1 MKQAIN
7 TYLQKNGFEALRL
20 KAVFFDMDGVLFD
33 SMPNHAKTWAVVAR
47 EYGLDLSPEEVY
59 MNEGRTG
66 ESTINMLTQRQWGRT
81 ATAREVEELYA
92 RKCALFN
99 QCEEAPPMPGAAEV
113 LRCVKQAGLGIY
125 VVTGS
130 GQLSLLN
137 RLQTNYPGYFSPDRL
152 ISSRDV
158 RHGKPHPEPYL
169 MALDR
174 AGLQPWEALV
184 VENAPLG
191 VRSAVAARIFTVAVN
206 TGPLQPQ
213 TLTNEG
219 AHLVF
224 PSMNALAKQW
234 EELLAALE
242 AQ

>member
-66 ESTINMLTQRQWGRT
+66 ESTINMLMQRQWGRA
-81 ATAREVEELYA
+81 ATALEVEEIYA

-169 MALDR
+169 MALSR

-224 PSMNALAKQW
+224 PSMNALAEQW

>member
-66 ESTINMLTQRQWGRT
+66 ESTINMLTQRQWGRA
-81 ATAREVEELYA
+81 ATAREVEEIYA

-113 LRCVKQAGLGIY
+113 LRCVKQAGLAIY

-224 PSMNALAKQW
+224 PSMNALAEQW

>member
-47 EYGLDLSPEEVY
+47 EYGLDLSPEAVY
-59 MNEGRTG
+59 MNEGR
-66 ESTINMLTQRQWGRT
+66 
-81 ATAREVEELYA
+81 TAREVEELYA

-213 TLTNEG
+213 TLTDEG

-224 PSMNALAKQW
+224 PSMNALAEQW
-234 EELLAALE
+234 EQLLAALE

>member
-66 ESTINMLTQRQWGRT
+66 ESTINMLTQRQWGRA
-81 ATAREVEELYA
+81 ATDREVEELYA

-99 QCEEAPPMPGAAEV
+99 QCEEAAPMPGAAEV
-113 LRCVKQAGLGIY
+113 LRCVKGAGLGIY

-169 MALDR
+169 MALSR

-213 TLTNEG
+213 TLTDEG

-224 PSMNALAKQW
+224 PSMNALAEQW

>member
-66 ESTINMLTQRQWGRT
+66 ESTINMLTQRQWGRA
-81 ATAREVEELYA
+81 ATAREMEGLYA

-99 QCEEAPPMPGAAEV
+99 QCKEAPPMPGAAEV
-113 LRCVKQAGLGIY
+113 LRCVKGAGLGIY

-224 PSMNALAKQW
+224 PSMNALAEQW
-234 EELLAALE
+234 EDLLAALE

>member
-66 ESTINMLTQRQWGRT
+66 ESTINMLTQRQWGRA

-137 RLQTNYPGYFSPDRL
+137 RLQTNYPGYFSPTA
-152 ISSRDV
+152 SS
-158 RHGKPHPEPYL
+158 P
-169 MALDR
+169 
-174 AGLQPWEALV
+174 
-184 VENAPLG
+184 
-191 VRSAVAARIFTVAVN
+191 AATCATASPI
-206 TGPLQPQ
+206 
-213 TLTNEG
+213 
-219 AHLVF
+219 
-224 PSMNALAKQW
+224 PSPI
-234 EELLAALE
+234 
-242 AQ
+242 

>member
-1 MKQAIN
+1 MKQAIH

-113 LRCVKQAGLGIY
+113 LRCVKQAGLAIY

-224 PSMNALAKQW
+224 PSMNALAEQW

>member
-66 ESTINMLTQRQWGRT
+66 ESTINMLTQRQWGRA
-81 ATAREVEELYA
+81 ATAHEMEELYA

-224 PSMNALAKQW
+224 PSMNALAEQW
-234 EELLAALE
+234 EQLLAALE

>member
-66 ESTINMLTQRQWGRT
+66 ESTINMLTQRQWGPA
-81 ATAREVEELYA
+81 ATAREMEEPYA

-213 TLTNEG
+213 TLTDEG

-224 PSMNALAKQW
+224 PSMNALAEQW
-234 EELLAALE
+234 EQLLAALE

>member
-113 LRCVKQAGLGIY
+113 LRCVKQAGLAIY

-169 MALDR
+169 MALSR

-224 PSMNALAKQW
+224 PSMKALAEQW
-234 EELLAALE
+234 EQLLAALE

>member
-1 MKQAIN
+1 M
-7 TYLQKNGFEALRL
+7 
-20 KAVFFDMDGVLFD
+20 
-33 SMPNHAKTWAVVAR
+33 
-47 EYGLDLSPEEVY
+47 
-59 MNEGRTG
+59 
-66 ESTINMLTQRQWGRT
+66 
-81 ATAREVEELYA
+81 
-92 RKCALFN
+92 
-99 QCEEAPPMPGAAEV
+99 
-113 LRCVKQAGLGIY
+113 
-125 VVTGS
+125 VTGS

-169 MALDR
+169 MALSR

-206 TGPLQPQ
+206 TGPLKPQ
-213 TLTNEG
+213 TLTDEG

-224 PSMNALAKQW
+224 PSMKALAEQW
-234 EELLAALE
+234 EQLLAALE

>member
-113 LRCVKQAGLGIY
+113 LRCVKQAGLAIY

>member
-99 QCEEAPPMPGAAEV
+99 QCKEAPPMPGAAEV
-113 LRCVKQAGLGIY
+113 LRCVKGAGLGIY

>member
-66 ESTINMLTQRQWGRT
+66 ESTINMLTQRQWGRA
-81 ATAREVEELYA
+81 ATDREVEELYA

-158 RHGKPHPEPYL
+158 RHDKPHPEPYL

-174 AGLQPWEALV
+174 AGLQHWEALV

-224 PSMNALAKQW
+224 PSMNALAEQW
-234 EELLAALE
+234 EQLLAALE

>member
-7 TYLQKNGFEALRL
+7 TYLQKNGFEALHL

-47 EYGLDLSPEEVY
+47 EYDLDLSPEEVY

-66 ESTINMLTQRQWGRT
+66 ESTINMLTQRQWGRA

-169 MALDR
+169 MALSR

-213 TLTNEG
+213 TLTDEG

-224 PSMNALAKQW
+224 PSMNALAEQW

-242 AQ
+242 TQ